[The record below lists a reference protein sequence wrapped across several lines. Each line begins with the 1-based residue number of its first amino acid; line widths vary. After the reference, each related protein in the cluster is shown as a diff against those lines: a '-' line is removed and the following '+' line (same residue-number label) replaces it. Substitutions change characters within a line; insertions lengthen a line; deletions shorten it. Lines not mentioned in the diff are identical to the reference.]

1 VRLLVIL
8 EPPREVGPNIL
19 RRVGRERLGE
29 PPAREVRVD
38 EVEDRGQA
46 DVGTELSGR
55 ELRPVAAKQVIVVH
69 DPVRQQWRKCL
80 ELVNADRLNHHRPH
94 LRARIRDPRAHYFDR
109 LRLGIARG
117 EKQCRVI
124 AARLRPPGR
133 LQQWRD
139 NCRTFQCREFFGGSF
154 DDLLELVVLSP
165 LSCPDAVE
173 QAPNRGDERR
183 VGPVARVA
191 ISGL

>member
-1 VRLLVIL
+1 
-8 EPPREVGPNIL
+8 
-19 RRVGRERLGE
+19 
-29 PPAREVRVD
+29 
-38 EVEDRGQA
+38 
-46 DVGTELSGR
+46 
-55 ELRPVAAKQVIVVH
+55 
-69 DPVRQQWRKCL
+69 
-80 ELVNADRLNHHRPH
+80 
-94 LRARIRDPRAHYFDR
+94 
-109 LRLGIARG
+109 
-117 EKQCRVI
+117 VI